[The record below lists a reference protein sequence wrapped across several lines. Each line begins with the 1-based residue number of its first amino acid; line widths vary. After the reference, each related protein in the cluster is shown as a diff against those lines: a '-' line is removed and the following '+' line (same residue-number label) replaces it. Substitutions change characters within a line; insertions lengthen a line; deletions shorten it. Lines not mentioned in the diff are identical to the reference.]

1 MPILTRYISETA
13 ISGYVH
19 LALILYIGQ
28 APPPVESLNG
38 EKIWLAI
45 IVVEDAIR
53 FTIVWIGNRLRPA
66 AENFISLRLL
76 ADGNLVLVGNNTQS
90 PIWSSDTVG
99 KGVATMSLSSYSASL
114 VLRDANDQIVWQ
126 SADQPTDTL
135 SHYLYILPGRNLTS
149 WASPHD
155 PSPGRYSLVMEPCGL
170 ALYMMGVHN
179 PQRYWALN
187 YSGKPFWTP
196 TCRSTPSPL
205 AACMTQENYISFTSQ
220 HPDQLPC
227 FKDYGEPGNSREP
240 FFLGSGLTP
249 TNFSFLRLEH
259 DGNLRFYTY
268 LGSEDPMKQR
278 TPDGCLLP
286 NSCGPYG
293 FCDGKGYCWCPYT
306 YRFTPISRSD
316 YSQGCN
322 LTNELVCNS
331 SSETGRATMRSLMK
345 GVGYVANNYTPA
357 LSLFSEEEC
366 KKECENN
373 CSCRLAFWRKDTNSC
388 HHMDEVWSLRTG
400 LSDAYVTYLKA
411 QTGPYDYSSDTASM
425 VYFILV
431 VVIGGL
437 IIAASFILNLCTC
450 FRRFCV
456 KKRVSNDEDDDADAL
471 LDVTEGLPSRFSYK
485 DLHDITNGFE
495 TQLGRGAFG
504 AVYAGQLPDGTQ
516 VAVKTLDSFNQGTK
530 EFKAEIA
537 GMGGI
542 SHNNLLRLRGFCA
555 QKGHRLLVYDYM
567 EKGSLDQWL
576 FSDDAPKKA
585 ELTWRVRSKIA
596 LGIAQ
601 GISYLHN
608 EARERVIHL
617 DIKPQNVLLDDSF
630 EAKVADFGLSR
641 ILKKAET
648 HVMTA
653 MRGTPGYLAPDW
665 LKEGVIDEKCDVFS
679 FGMLLMEIISGRKN
693 VDYSVEPKERVYYP
707 EWAFFQASK
716 ENISSLT
723 DATLESD
730 EDLKQLRQMI
740 RIAFLCVLEDST
752 MRPSMMNVVN
762 MMKGLV
768 SLQDLELDSLLQGL
782 LFVLRNPSSVAR
794 TQIGNALRDIMECGS
809 NAEEQGC
816 SSGGYVSSF
825 TLSGR

>member
-1 MPILTRYISETA
+1 
-13 ISGYVH
+13 
-19 LALILYIGQ
+19 
-28 APPPVESLNG
+28 
-38 EKIWLAI
+38 
-45 IVVEDAIR
+45 
-53 FTIVWIGNRLRPA
+53 
-66 AENFISLRLL
+66 
-76 ADGNLVLVGNNTQS
+76 
-90 PIWSSDTVG
+90 
-99 KGVATMSLSSYSASL
+99 MSLSSYSASL
-114 VLRDANDQIVWQ
+114 VLRDSNDQIVWQ

-155 PSPGRYSLVMEPCGL
+155 PSPGRYTLVMEQCGL
-170 ALYMMGVHN
+170 ALYMMGGYN
-179 PQRYWALN
+179 RQRYWALN
-187 YSGKPFWTP
+187 YSGTPFWTP

-205 AACMTQENYISFTSQ
+205 AAWMTQENYISFTSQ
-220 HPDQLPC
+220 HPDQLP
-227 FKDYGEPGNSREP
+227 FSKDFGEPGNSREP
-240 FFLGSGLTP
+240 FFLGNGSSP

-268 LGSEDPMKQR
+268 LDSQDPMEQR

-286 NSCGPYG
+286 NFCGRYG
-293 FCDGKGYCWCPYT
+293 FCSPNAICEGLNDSQAV
-306 YRFTPISRSD
+306 FSPIIPGDESR
-316 YSQGCN
+316 GCK
-322 LTNELVCNS
+322 LTNEFVCVNS
-331 SSETGRATMRSLMK
+331 KERGRATMSPLY
-345 GVGYVANNYTPA
+345 GVDYVGNNYTPA
-357 LSLFSEEEC
+357 SNLSSEDKC
-366 KKECENN
+366 KKECQNN
-373 CSCRLAFWRKDTNSC
+373 CSCRLAFWRKDTNTC
-388 HHMDEVWSLRTG
+388 HHLDEVWSLRGG
-400 LSDAYVTYLKA
+400 LHKDVYVAYVKTQTQSTDPDVESRKGGFVYL
-411 QTGPYDYSSDTASM
+411 
-425 VYFILV
+425 I
-431 VVIGGL
+431 VIFVIVGL
-437 IIAASFILNLCTC
+437 IMAASYILNLCICCT
-450 FRRFCV
+450 
-456 KKRVSNDEDDDADAL
+456 NDDDDDDAL

-485 DLHDITNGFE
+485 DLHQITNGFE
-495 TQLGRGAFG
+495 RQLGRGAFG
-504 AVYAGQLPDGTQ
+504 AVYSGQLPDGTE

-542 SHNNLLRLRGFCA
+542 SHNNLLRLRGFCVEKW
-555 QKGHRLLVYDYM
+555 QRLLVYDYM

-576 FSDDAPKKA
+576 FSDDAHKKA
-585 ELTWRVRSKIA
+585 HLTWRVRCKIA

-665 LKEGVIDEKCDVFS
+665 LKDGVIDEKCDVYS

-693 VDYSVEPKERVYYP
+693 LDYNVEQKERVYYP

-716 ENISSLT
+716 ESISSLT

-752 MRPSMMNVVN
+752 MRPSMTHVVN

-782 LFVLRNPSSVAR
+782 LFVLRNPSSVPT
-794 TQIGNALRDIMECGS
+794 TQIGNALRDIMECAS
-809 NAEEQGC
+809 KAEEQGW
-816 SSGGYVSSF
+816 SSGGYLSSF
-825 TLSGR
+825 TLSGRW